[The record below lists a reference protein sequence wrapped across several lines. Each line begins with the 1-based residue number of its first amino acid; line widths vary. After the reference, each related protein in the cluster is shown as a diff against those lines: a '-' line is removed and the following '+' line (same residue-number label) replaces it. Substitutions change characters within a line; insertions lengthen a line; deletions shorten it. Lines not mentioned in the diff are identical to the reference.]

1 MINLKKFLT
10 AICVCFILFA
20 AYIISLPAP
29 QGVMILEYHTITDA
43 PDEDAKKYS
52 ITPKDFR
59 EQLQY
64 LKDNGYETISMRDFM
79 LAKKG
84 KLPLPPKPIILTFD
98 DGYEDNYST
107 LLPMLEE
114 FGMKATVY
122 MITNNIGK
130 KGYLTLE
137 QLKDMEK
144 RGVEIG
150 SHTANHIPLTELSTE
165 KQAEEIKLSKL
176 GLEWKGLKTI
186 YTFSYP
192 NGAYNDNLPSLLK
205 ENEYLTAVTGEPGI
219 NDFNTN
225 PFLLHRTHIIKPTF
239 GLLEFRYRLLKS
251 EIYAKLGLYNKTN
264 TYERREI

>member
-1 MINLKKFLT
+1 MINLKKILA
-10 AICVCFILFA
+10 AICVSLIAIA
-20 AYIISLPAP
+20 AYINSLPTP
-29 QGVMILEYHTITDA
+29 QGAMILEYHTITDT
-43 PDEDAKKYS
+43 PDEDAEKYS
-52 ITPKDFR
+52 IPIKEFR

-64 LKDNGYETISMRDFM
+64 LKANGYETISMRDFV

-84 KLPLPPKPIILTFD
+84 KQVLPSKPIILTFD
-98 DGYEDNYST
+98 DGYEDNYTT

-130 KGYLTLE
+130 KGYLTIE
-137 QLKDMEK
+137 QLKDMER

-150 SHTANHIPLTELSTE
+150 SHTANHIPLTELSPE
-165 KQAEEIKLSKL
+165 KQTEEIKLSKL

-192 NGAYNDNLPSLLK
+192 NGAYDGNLPNILK

-219 NDFNTN
+219 NDFNAN
-225 PFLLHRTHIIKPTF
+225 PYLLHRTHIVKPTF

-251 EIYAKLGLYNKTN
+251 EIYAKLGMYKHK
-264 TYERREI
+264 EK